1 MPRMSLARVWRRQLL
16 GASSVALMVPAAML
30 AAVVALDLGGG
41 FSQVG
46 LLGQIFAGPPV
57 PGPFE
62 FGLLGGAA
70 PVSSGAPTRAGG
82 GIGGA
87 APIVT
92 QAAGSAADV
101 VLGSGGKPPPSVLP

>member
-92 QAAGSAADV
+92 QAAGSAADG

>member
-41 FSQVG
+41 FSQVRV
-46 LLGQIFAGPPV
+46 LGQIFAGPPV

-62 FGLLGGAA
+62 VVGPEALLWCRPVLRRGPVAGL
-70 PVSSGAPTRAGG
+70 
-82 GIGGA
+82 
-87 APIVT
+87 
-92 QAAGSAADV
+92 V
-101 VLGSGGKPPPSVLP
+101 VRRRS